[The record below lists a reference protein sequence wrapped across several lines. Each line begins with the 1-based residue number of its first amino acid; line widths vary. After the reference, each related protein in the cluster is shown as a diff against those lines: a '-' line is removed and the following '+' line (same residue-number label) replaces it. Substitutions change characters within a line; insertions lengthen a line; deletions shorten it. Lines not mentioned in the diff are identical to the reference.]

1 MDAHRDTAPIRFGPF
16 EANPRTREL
25 TKHGRRVRLPGLPFE
40 LLLALLERPGELV
53 SREDLRKRLWSEDT
67 FVDFDNNLNAA
78 VTRLRQALGDS
89 AEQPRYIETLPRL
102 GYRFVGSIETPAT
115 ATEPA
120 AAPRPR
126 RYAGP
131 LAIAAAIL
139 LVLVFAGWRTLRPRD
154 VPPARQ
160 MLVVLPFDNLSDDPA
175 QDYVSDGFTEEII
188 TELARLDSRRLG
200 VIARTTAFKYKGAR
214 RSVRE
219 IGEDLNAS
227 LVVEGSVRRDGDR
240 VRVTAQLIRT
250 DDQSHIWANT
260 YDRPV
265 RDLLSIEREIGLAI
279 AAAIHVAVI
288 PHGGESA
295 VADVREEARDA
306 YLRARYFA
314 AEATVASM
322 EKAIAHYREA
332 IEAEPGYAL
341 AHAGL
346 ARALVF
352 GTRTAPKAA
361 LQQARDAATR
371 ARELS
376 PTLRPEAELAW
387 AIAVLY
393 GQRDLEAAG
402 EAFRRVLHLDPGNA
416 EAHFY
421 HAQYL
426 TAAGRFDEALSA
438 ARQALELDPSSTLV
452 HHYIGRILHFAGR
465 RPEAVAHLQRTLDL
479 DPEYGWALLFLAVAH
494 EPMGEFDKATA
505 ARQKYWTAM
514 GVPQAQVDA
523 LGETFRKDGY
533 RGVRRAWIAW
543 IEGFARESGYV
554 TSTEL
559 AMLYGAL
566 GEKDQAFAW
575 LQKAV
580 ENDTRDLIY
589 LRVYPELD
597 PLRSDARFA
606 QVLSQVFTTSR

>member
-1 MDAHRDTAPIRFGPF
+1 
-16 EANPRTREL
+16 
-25 TKHGRRVRLPGLPFE
+25 
-40 LLLALLERPGELV
+40 
-53 SREDLRKRLWSEDT
+53 
-67 FVDFDNNLNAA
+67 
-78 VTRLRQALGDS
+78 
-89 AEQPRYIETLPRL
+89 
-102 GYRFVGSIETPAT
+102 
-115 ATEPA
+115 
-120 AAPRPR
+120 
-126 RYAGP
+126 
-131 LAIAAAIL
+131 
-139 LVLVFAGWRTLRPRD
+139 
-154 VPPARQ
+154 
-160 MLVVLPFDNLSDDPA
+160 
-175 QDYVSDGFTEEII
+175 
-188 TELARLDSRRLG
+188 
-200 VIARTTAFKYKGAR
+200 
-214 RSVRE
+214 
-219 IGEDLNAS
+219 
-227 LVVEGSVRRDGDR
+227 
-240 VRVTAQLIRT
+240 
-250 DDQSHIWANT
+250 
-260 YDRPV
+260 V

-288 PHGGESA
+288 PQRGESA
-295 VADVREEARDA
+295 VADVRPEARDA

-332 IEAEPGYAL
+332 IAAEPGYAL
-341 AHAGL
+341 AYAGL

-376 PTLRPEAELAW
+376 PAVRPEAELAW

-402 EAFRRVLHLDPGNA
+402 EAFRRVLQLDPGSA

-465 RPEAVAHLQRTLDL
+465 RPEAVAHLQRTLEL
-479 DPEYGWALLFLAVAH
+479 DPEYAWALLFLAVAH
-494 EPMGEFDKATA
+494 EQMGELDAATA

-514 GVPQAQVDA
+514 GVPRPQVDA

-533 RGVRRAWIAW
+533 SGVRRAWIAW

-566 GEKDQAFAW
+566 GEKDLAFAW
-575 LQKAV
+575 LQNAV

-589 LRVYPELD
+589 LRVYPELE